1 MESDPTKSVHIV
13 FVLLIS
19 LLGGVLCVTDL
30 NDFRVLND
38 FRNGLENPDLLE
50 WPGKGNDPCGPPAW
64 AHVFC
69 SNGRVTQIQVQG
81 LGLKGPLPQ
90 NFNQLDKLQNVGFQK
105 NYFYG
110 KLPSF
115 SGLSS
120 LQYAYLD
127 FNQFDTI
134 PADFFHGLSNL
145 RVLDMDNNPF
155 NESSGWSIPSELA
168 ESTQLVNF
176 SCSSCNI
183 VGPIPDF
190 FGKFPSL
197 GLLRLSSNKLS
208 GEIPSSFGGSTLQ
221 VLTLND
227 QEGGG
232 ITGPIDVIGSMVG
245 LTEVWL
251 HGNQFTGPIPD
262 SIGSLTSLRE
272 LRLSRNRLVGLIP
285 PSLADLNLEL
295 LELDNNMFMG
305 PIPEFKS
312 AKVSYDSN
320 SFCQSSPGVQC
331 APEVSALLAFLHDV
345 NYPERLA
352 SGWTGNNPCVGPWWG
367 ISCNSKGQVS
377 IINLQNLGLTG
388 TLTPSLVGLPS
399 LIEIHLEGNNLY
411 GVVPANL
418 TLLNSLRLL
427 NLSGNNLGPPLP
439 KFRDGV
445 QVVMDGNPKLDPSSP
460 PRPPS
465 PNDESPESLSNSTPS
480 SRKGSSSSPTV
491 NVNDE
496 PNSQNSATTIVV
508 VILAL
513 VSTLVAVL
521 LTIYCLRKRKETRK
535 ARAGIVVH
543 PKDSSDAS
551 NLVKIAIVDTSH
563 SEAQNG
569 TGAETR
575 TNDTWD
581 NANLMETNLVFPLLI
596 LRKVTNNFAKEN
608 ELGHGGF
615 GVVYKGELEDGTKLA
630 VKRME
635 AGPVGNKALSEFR
648 TEISVLSEVR
658 HRNLVSLLGY
668 SVEGNEKLLVYE
680 YMPQGALS
688 RHLFHWKSSNLE
700 PLSWTRRLNIA
711 LDVARGVEYLH
722 NLAHQTFIHR
732 DLKSSNVLLDED
744 FRAKVADFGLVKLAL
759 DTESSV
765 ATRLAGTF
773 GYLAPEYAGT
783 VYTMFPFF
791 ICYMLINGYTIES
804 IAKTSD
810 IISNC

>member
-38 FRNGLENPDLLE
+38 FRNGLENPDLLK

-377 IINLQNLGLTG
+377 IINLQNLGLIG

-445 QVVMDGNPKLDPSSP
+445 QVVMDGNPKLDPSSR

-491 NVNDE
+491 DVNDE

-521 LTIYCLRKRKETRK
+521 LTIYCLRKRKEMRK

-563 SEAQNG
+563 PEAQNG

-581 NANLMETNLVFPLLI
+581 NANLMETNLAFPLQI

-688 RHLFHWKSSNLE
+688 RHLFHCKSLNLE

-783 VYTMFPFF
+783 VYAMFPFF
-791 ICYMLINGYTIES
+791 ICYMLINGS
-804 IAKTSD
+804 IAKTSY